1 MSNKRIKA
9 ASFTLA
15 IIFILCSATNV
26 LAIPIY
32 SDPLTPIG
40 DFSIIEDH
48 LKMIDP
54 NTGTFQYKF
63 VDMNGT
69 DITQKIPSSDIKV
82 DAEVVTNRTESSYA
96 TVKAASSIDSQ
107 TGTCTLKYNFPES
120 EQMVYV
126 YFDISFGSKFNQG
139 FQEILYIGDTT
150 PEEITRVDQIQF
162 VSDSLTKTG
171 SHTATFKYKI
181 TGFSGS
187 NFDGFYGDITQ
198 KIPASQIEAFSSLD
212 SNITL
217 DPSTGNG
224 TITFNSS
231 DTNQLFKT
239 TLRDK
244 LTEITAVLNTYG
256 FDPVPENITT
266 SSAISGTLVSDLV
279 QTTTPSAISRINFVS
294 GDLTKTGT
302 DTATF
307 QYKILDQHYSDITKT
322 IPVTDL
328 DATAL
333 IGSSKA
339 NINLDPATGIGTITY
354 QFADEDQQFMVSL
367 MHKKGMGVSSLLN
380 LTHSESDNAAD
391 NTTNDLKIAQ
401 ISFVPTDMLTFDSCA
416 QLQYQILNKE
426 GKDITRKIPASQLE
440 VSSSV
445 NSMIALK
452 PTDGAYIITYNLYN
466 SDKTIIVTLKD
477 KETGVKTG
485 LNIGNMPLDSEM
497 DTGED
502 SNTFDNKIVEFKDP
516 ILEQAIRK
524 LIYKPTANIYI
535 NDVKEIP
542 DLFID
547 KGCTDLSGIEN
558 LKGLVSLEISSD
570 QIKDL
575 SSLKEIP
582 KLRDLVYRGSLN
594 DLKSL
599 EDLKNLKLLDLGHTQ
614 INDNDLS
621 TLKKNL
627 PDCFILH

>member
-9 ASFTLA
+9 ASFILT
-15 IIFILCSATNV
+15 IIFLLCSATNV

-32 SDPLTPIG
+32 SDPQSPIG
-40 DFSIIEDH
+40 DFSIIGDH

-96 TVKAASSIDSQ
+96 TVKAVSSIEPQ
-107 TGTCTLKYNFPES
+107 TGTCILKYNFTES

-126 YFDISFGSKFNQG
+126 DFDISFGAKYSQG
-139 FQEILYIGDTT
+139 FRKILYIGDDKT
-150 PEEITRVDQIQF
+150 PEVRTQVDQIQF

-171 SHTATFKYKI
+171 SQTATFKYKI
-181 TGFSGS
+181 TGYIGS
-187 NFDGFYGDITQ
+187 DFDGFYGDITQ

-212 SNITL
+212 SNIIL
-217 DPSTGNG
+217 DPSTGTG
-224 TITFNSS
+224 TNTFNTS
-231 DTNQLFKT
+231 DTNVLFKT

-244 LTEITAVLNTYG
+244 LTGVTAVLNTYG
-256 FDPVPENITT
+256 LDPVPANI
-266 SSAISGTLVSDLV
+266 
-279 QTTTPSAISRINFVS
+279 TTPSAISRINFVS
-294 GDLTKTGT
+294 SDLTKTGA

-307 QYKILDQHYSDITKT
+307 QYKILDQHYSDVTKT
-322 IPVTDL
+322 IPAKDL

-339 NINLDPATGIGTITY
+339 DINLDPATGMGTITY
-354 QFADEDQQFMVSL
+354 HFADKDQQVMISL

-380 LTHSESDNAAD
+380 LNHSESDNAAD
-391 NTTNDLKIAQ
+391 STTNDLKIAQ
-401 ISFVPTDMLTFDSCA
+401 ISFVPTDMLTFNSCA
-416 QLQYQILNKE
+416 ELKYLILNKE
-426 GKDITRKIPASQLE
+426 GKDITRKIAASQLN

-452 PTDGAYIITYNLYN
+452 PSDGAYIITYNLYN
-466 SDKTIIVTLKD
+466 SEKTIIVTIED
-477 KETGVKTG
+477 KETGIKTA
-485 LNIGNMPLDSEM
+485 LNIGKMPTDSEM
-497 DTGED
+497 DKDKD
-502 SNTFDNKIVEFKDP
+502 SNTSENKIIEFKDP

-524 LIYKPTANIYI
+524 LIYKPTANIDI

-542 DLFID
+542 DLYID

-558 LKGLVSLEISSD
+558 LKGLVSLDISSD

-575 SSLKEIP
+575 SPLKEIP
-582 KLRDLVYRGSLN
+582 KLRNLVYRGSIN

-599 EDLKNLKLLDLGHTQ
+599 EDLKNLKLLDLGYTQ

-621 TLKKNL
+621 MLKKNL